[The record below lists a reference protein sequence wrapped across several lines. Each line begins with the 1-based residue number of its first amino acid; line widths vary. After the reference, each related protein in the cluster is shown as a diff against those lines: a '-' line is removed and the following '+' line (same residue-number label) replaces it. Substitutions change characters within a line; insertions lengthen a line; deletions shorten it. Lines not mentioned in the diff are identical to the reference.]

1 MNFFLFLLATF
12 LMIFVNE
19 YVWQAKLFNL
29 SEFTSRYGLMCFE
42 GENFWQILSSN
53 EHLITEIRGSNYYG
67 VEVAK
72 WLNTGWLIHVQR
84 FLYQFALCNLG
95 MCIFNLIPFPPLDGF
110 HVVND
115 ILLRGKLKLN
125 AQTFRIAIIALLVLM
140 NTTDIVS
147 NIIGKVQYFIQG
159 NILNGLLVLFR
170 LQ

>member
-1 MNFFLFLLATF
+1 
-12 LMIFVNE
+12 
-19 YVWQAKLFNL
+19 
-29 SEFTSRYGLMCFE
+29 MCFE

-53 EHLITEIRGSNYYG
+53 EHLITEIRGNSYYG
-67 VEVAK
+67 VEVSK

-125 AQTFRIAIIALLVLM
+125 AQAFRIAMIALLVLM

>member
-1 MNFFLFLLATF
+1 
-12 LMIFVNE
+12 
-19 YVWQAKLFNL
+19 
-29 SEFTSRYGLMCFE
+29 
-42 GENFWQILSSN
+42 
-53 EHLITEIRGSNYYG
+53 
-67 VEVAK
+67 
-72 WLNTGWLIHVQR
+72 
-84 FLYQFALCNLG
+84 

>member
-1 MNFFLFLLATF
+1 
-12 LMIFVNE
+12 
-19 YVWQAKLFNL
+19 
-29 SEFTSRYGLMCFE
+29 
-42 GENFWQILSSN
+42 
-53 EHLITEIRGSNYYG
+53 
-67 VEVAK
+67 
-72 WLNTGWLIHVQR
+72 
-84 FLYQFALCNLG
+84 

-125 AQTFRIAIIALLVLM
+125 AQVFRIAMIALLVLM